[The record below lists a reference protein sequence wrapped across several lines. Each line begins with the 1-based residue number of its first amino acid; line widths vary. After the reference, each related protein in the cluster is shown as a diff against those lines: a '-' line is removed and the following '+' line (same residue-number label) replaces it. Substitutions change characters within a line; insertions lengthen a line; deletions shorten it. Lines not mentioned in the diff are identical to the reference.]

1 MAHFAKVNNN
11 NVVTQVIVV
20 SNDDIQN
27 LDFPESEVVGQNY
40 IFSLGLE
47 GNWLQTSYNNN
58 FRKNYAGIGFVY
70 DTIRDAFISESPFPS
85 WVLDE
90 NTCQWQAPVSP
101 PNPALE
107 YYWDEDNL
115 TWELLNEN

>member
-1 MAHFAKVNNN
+1 MAHFAKINNN

-27 LDFPESEVVGQNY
+27 LDFPESEIVGQNY

-47 GNWLQTSYNNN
+47 GTWLQTSYNNN

-90 NTCQWQAPVSP
+90 NTCQWQAPISP

-107 YYWDEDNL
+107 CYWDEENL